1 LPPKYSDV
9 KTSTEEPNNDYFNT
23 NILINFPFCGNYII
37 QIDLFILDEM
47 DVVWRYT
54 AEKHQI
60 LVKVEEDP
68 TRQKLFAA
76 LAAAAASASAAN
88 TATSTSLLNQQQQHN
103 RFTGYQDSSENS
115 SDFHKMDT

>member
-1 LPPKYSDV
+1 MPPKYSDV
-9 KTSTEEPNNDYFNT
+9 KTSTEEPKNDYFNA

-37 QIDLFILDEM
+37 QIDLFLLDEM
-47 DVVWRYT
+47 DIVWRYT

-76 LAAAAASASAAN
+76 LQAAAASATN
-88 TATSTSLLNQQQQHN
+88 TATAAPSNSQQPHQKFIPSQ
-103 RFTGYQDSSENS
+103 ENS
-115 SDFHKMDT
+115 DNYSDPHKMDTQ